1 MNKKLE
7 ILRTEGYNLYEQ
19 IIANRKKQIE
29 LIIFILN
36 TEYNLREGDI
46 VIYNEKKC
54 RLITWKDKY
63 MDNGLQAQIIDESKN
78 QGEKII
84 NIYHWNIDKI
94 KPVTK

>member
-7 ILRTEGYNLYEQ
+7 ILRAEEDNLHKQ
-19 IIANRKKQIE
+19 IRVNKKKQIE
-29 LIIFILN
+29 LIIYILN
-36 TEYNLREGDI
+36 NVYQLREGDT

-54 RLITWKDKY
+54 RLITWNDKY

-84 NIYHWNIDKI
+84 NICHWNIDKI